1 MLISRIIIISFLIFN
16 LLSDN
21 TKNKTQ
27 FISPLKIPLS
37 LSANFGELRA
47 DHFHSG
53 LDIKTQGT
61 TGKEVIA
68 TASGYVYAITVSPGG
83 FGRALYIRHPS
94 GYSTV
99 YGHLER
105 FNDVIEAYVKAV
117 QYEKKSFLVTLY
129 PAGDKFPVKQGEVI
143 AYSGNSGSSGGP
155 HLHYEIRKSEGEIP
169 INPLL
174 FDFGTNDKT
183 KPVIEKLVV
192 YPVNRNT
199 LINSQNRKKWINVTG
214 TNGKYSIPSDTE
226 INISGL
232 AGFGIKSFDLI
243 DEGTNK
249 CSVYSIELF
258 IDSTCIFRYVMD
270 AFSFGESRYINSHI
284 DYDAYQRDNVFIE
297 RAFVLPNDRLSV
309 YKTLVNR
316 GIYKFNDSRTH
327 KAEIVVTDMNGNMSE
342 LSFKVKAQPMQ
353 PGESPAEMAD
363 NLLVMPYNRSN
374 NFEAENVKIHIPG
387 GALYDTLYFSYKKTP
402 RVRGMLSDLYSIADR
417 YTPVHLPYTLEIKP
431 DTVPKGRKSKM
442 LLVRLDDDHK
452 KNAVNSTWS
461 EGYLKAEVRSFGNY
475 YAAIDTVPP
484 EISANGLAQGAIL
497 TGRKEI
503 SIRITDDLSGI
514 NYYEPAIDGKWA
526 LFEFDQKNNILI
538 YRFDPQRI
546 AKGTKHSLS
555 LKVSDNRDNIS
566 YFNCSFTW

>member
-1 MLISRIIIISFLIFN
+1 MFISRIIIISL
-16 LLSDN
+16 LLLYSLSDVQ
-21 TKNKTQ
+21 KNKAQ

-105 FNDVIEAYVKAV
+105 FNDVIEQYVKAV

-129 PAGDKFPVKQGEVI
+129 PTSDKFPVKQGEVI
-143 AYSGNSGSSGGP
+143 AFSGNSGSSGGP
-155 HLHYEIRKSEGEIP
+155 HLHYEIRKSEGEMP
-169 INPLL
+169 VNPLL
-174 FDFGTNDKT
+174 FDFDSNDKI
-183 KPVIEKLVV
+183 KPVIEKLVI
-192 YPVNRNT
+192 YPLNKNS
-199 LINSQNRKKWINVTG
+199 LINNQNRKKWINVTG
-214 TNGKYSIPSDTE
+214 TNGKYSIPSDAE
-226 INISGL
+226 INITGL

-258 IDSTCIFRYVMD
+258 IDSTCLFRYVMD
-270 AFSFGESRYINSHI
+270 AFSFSESRYINSHI
-284 DYDAYQRDNVFIE
+284 DYDAYQRDNIYIE
-297 RAFVLPNDRLSV
+297 RTFVLPNDKLSV

-316 GIYKFNDSRTH
+316 GIYKFNDDRTH
-327 KAEIVVTDMNGNMSE
+327 SAEIIVTDIHGNMSS
-342 LSFKVKAQPMQ
+342 LSFKVKAQPMK
-353 PGESPAEMAD
+353 PAVAPAQIAD
-363 NLLVMPYNRSN
+363 NLQIMPFNRSN
-374 NFEAENVKIHIPG
+374 SFEAEKVKIRIPG
-387 GALYDTLYFSYKKTP
+387 GALYDTLYFSYKKSP
-402 RVRGMLSDLYSIADR
+402 RGKGMLSELHCINDR
-417 YTPVHLPYTLEIKP
+417 FTPVHLPYSLSIKP
-431 DTVPKGRKSKM
+431 DTIPKGRKSKM

-452 KNAVNSTWS
+452 KNAVNSSWS
-461 EGYLKAEVRSFGNY
+461 DGYLTADVRSFGNY
-475 YAAIDTVPP
+475 YAAIDTIPP
-484 EISANGLAQGAIL
+484 EISANGLVQGAIL

-503 SIRITDDLSGI
+503 SIKITDDLSGI
-514 NYYEPAIDGKWA
+514 NYYEPVIDGKWA
-526 LFEFDQKNNILI
+526 LFEYDQKNNVVI

-546 AKGTKHSLS
+546 IPGTKHNLS
-555 LKVSDNRDNIS
+555 LIVADNKDNIS